1 MSVTAMAATKR
12 LPGSQLRFTTFRDG
26 IAAAVKRLEYRQFS
40 VQWYGESVKRG
51 FVMSTISIE
60 DAQAKLAELIRNMA
74 PGEELIITAGNQPVA
89 RLTNTNG
96 TPFST
101 SRQPLKLS

>member
-1 MSVTAMAATKR
+1 V
-12 LPGSQLRFTTFRDG
+12 P
-26 IAAAVKRLEYRQFS
+26 
-40 VQWYGESVKRG
+40 
-51 FVMSTISIE
+51 TISIE